1 MTHYYGADEEVIFK
15 SEFKKAKRL
24 SNIVAWIECWSFHR
38 RHSLSQ
44 NDFDIGLG
52 DFAISLHLK
61 RVNDYYDEIES
72 EEAVPFIKTHLIVN
86 GEDHPEDYSNNIYY
100 HDGNKVYD
108 LNSLHFYDYDITT
121 KEKRTITV
129 SAYLENSVYDFGEIN
144 WTFEL
149 PEVPPPATLTIPSTI
164 EVGKPFSVTVN
175 PTLGF
180 CKYYVF
186 YRPSGTDREYRHDI
200 SNYKDSR
207 TLYVCNDFTL
217 DPDRYGMTSF
227 YDNFLQTDYYY
238 PSIETETKI
247 TLDFDCETWDENY
260 GYDVI
265 GTTSQTVELVIPE
278 SVKPVAEG
286 IVSAPMNPSC
296 LEFWWL
302 IDDYHYDQED
312 AEALGYVKGL
322 CKARLFICLDT
333 DMARGRVTASRLES
347 YKVWAVNPD
356 GSQTIITD
364 AKFKRDKDDDPD
376 LDSSGFGPSSE
387 EGYSWG
393 YFFNEWNE
401 SYYGVEVVTP
411 TLNTIGEITYY
422 ATVTDR
428 RGRTSDPVSVTIN
441 VVDYNKPVIARIRGE
456 RCDSNSNPQEDGDNI
471 VCYYEASYPNVS
483 GNTGSFNL
491 KVYEGTDNTGTLVET
506 KSLSREGN
514 VAKGQILLTNK
525 PNHKDYF
532 LELVAKDN
540 NVTITRGTIVYSTNA
555 VLDISPKGGVA
566 VGKLADD
573 YYYPE
578 LSSSTSVPTFE
589 VNMMQINYNNIIP
602 SETGKFTLGNTD
614 NRWQTIYTTGS
625 PISGSDARFKENISY
640 VVPSNKARTS
650 GQISQEDL
658 HSFYKSDYLLT
669 TYNYIGQEQQEYGFI
684 TQDMYGNS
692 VGESLITRNDNGDY
706 FSINSY
712 ISTIAGALQYEINLR
727 DEQIATLNQMILEMQ
742 EEIKNLKQGD

>member
-1 MTHYYGADEEVIFK
+1 MAHYYGASEDVIFK

-24 SNIVAWIECWSFHR
+24 SNIVAWIECRSEYR
-38 RHSLSQ
+38 TTSPSPQ
-44 NDFDIGLG
+44 NT
-52 DFAISLHLK
+52 FAIGLHLK
-61 RVNDYYDEIES
+61 RVNDYYDDIES
-72 EEAVPFIKTHLIVN
+72 EEDVPFIKTHLIVN
-86 GEDHPEDYSNNIYY
+86 GEDHPYDYFNNVNNDNGDRI
-100 HDGNKVYD
+100 YD
-108 LNSLHFYDYDITT
+108 LNGIYVRDHDIST

-129 SAYLENSVYDFGEIN
+129 SAYLENSAYDFGEIN

-149 PEVPPPATLTIPSTI
+149 PEVPPPATLTVPSTI

-180 CKYYVF
+180 CKYLVTY
-186 YRPSGTDREYRHDI
+186 YPSDSNSESTHAI
-200 SNYKDSR
+200 SNSWDSK

-217 DPDRYGMTSF
+217 DLNRYGWTSF
-227 YDNFLQTDYYY
+227 YDKFLQTNYY

-247 TLDFDCETWDENY
+247 TLNFDCQTWDENY
-260 GYDVI
+260 GYNTI
-265 GTTSQTVELVIPE
+265 GSTSQTVELVIPE

-296 LEFWWL
+296 LEPS
-302 IDDYHYDQED
+302 DYSDYYYDQKS

-322 CKARLFICLDT
+322 CKARLFIGLDYGI
-333 DMARGRVTASRLES
+333 ANGFVTASTLES
-347 YKVWAVNPD
+347 YKVWTVNPD

-364 AKFKRDKDDDPD
+364 AKFKRNRED
-376 LDSSGFGPSSE
+376 LPELDISSLGPSTE

-393 YFFNEWNE
+393 YFDGDE
-401 SYYGVEVVTP
+401 SSFGVEVVTP

-441 VVDYNKPVIARIRGE
+441 VVDYNKPVIARIRGV
-456 RCDSNSNPQEDGDNI
+456 RCDSSSNPQEDGDNI

-491 KVYEGTDNTGTLVET
+491 KVYEGLDNTGTLVET

-540 NVTITRGTIVYSTNA
+540 NVTITRGTRVYSTNA
-555 VLDISPKGGVA
+555 VFDISPKGGVA

-573 YYYPE
+573 YYYPK
-578 LSSSTSVPTFE
+578 LTNSTSVPTFE
-589 VNMMQINYNNIIP
+589 VNLLQVNYNNLIP
-602 SETGKFTLGNTD
+602 DETNKFDLGNDDKKWRTLYAV
-614 NRWQTIYTTGS
+614 NCTCC
-625 PISGSDARFKENISY
+625 SDASFKENISY
-640 VVPSNKARTS
+640 VSNSNKERTS

-658 HSFYKSDYLLT
+658 HNFYKSDYQLA
-669 TYNYIGQEQQEYGFI
+669 TYNYIGQEQQEYGFV
-684 TQDMYGNS
+684 TSDMYDNS
-692 VGESLITRNDNGDY
+692 VGESLIIRNEHGDF

-712 ISTIAGALQYEINLR
+712 VSTIAGALQYEINLR

>member
-1 MTHYYGADEEVIFK
+1 MAHYYGADEEVIFK

-52 DFAISLHLK
+52 DFVISLHLK
-61 RVNDYYDEIES
+61 RVNDYYDDIEF
-72 EEAVPFIKTHLIVN
+72 EESVPFIKTHLIIN
-86 GEDHPEDYSNNIYY
+86 GEDHPRDYSEHIYPNE
-100 HDGNKVYD
+100 DNVYD

-186 YRPSGTDREYRHDI
+186 YRPSGTDRVDRHDI

-217 DPDRYGMTSF
+217 DLNRYGMTGL
-227 YDNFLQTDYYY
+227 YNNFLQTDYYY

-296 LEFWWL
+296 LEPS
-302 IDDYHYDQED
+302 DYSDYYYDYKN

-322 CKARLFICLDT
+322 CKARLFICLDSN
-333 DMARGRVTASRLES
+333 MANGWVTASRLES
-347 YKVWAVNPD
+347 YKVWTVNPD

-364 AKFKRDKDDDPD
+364 AKFKRNLEDSPE
-376 LDSSGFGPSSE
+376 LDTSFSGPSSE
-387 EGYSWG
+387 EGYYWG
-393 YFFNEWNE
+393 HLFGDEW
-401 SYYGVEVVTP
+401 YYGVEVVTP

-441 VVDYNKPVIARIRGE
+441 VVDYNKPVIARIRGV
-456 RCDSNSNPQEDGDNI
+456 RCDSSSNPQEDGDNI

-540 NVTITRGTIVYSTNA
+540 NVTITRGTRVYSTNA
-555 VLDISPKGGVA
+555 VFDISPKGGVA
-566 VGKLADD
+566 VGKLAND

-578 LSSSTSVPTFE
+578 LSSSTSVPAFE
-589 VNMMQINYNNIIP
+589 VNLLQVNYNNLIP
-602 SETGKFTLGNTD
+602 DETNKFDLGNDSKKWRTLYAVSC
-614 NRWQTIYTTGS
+614 TCC
-625 PISGSDARFKENISY
+625 SDASFKENISY
-640 VVPSNKARTS
+640 VSNSNKERTS

-658 HSFYKSDYLLT
+658 HNFYKSDYQLA
-669 TYNYIGQEQQEYGFI
+669 TYNYIGQEQQEYGFV
-684 TQDMYGNS
+684 TSDMYDNS

-712 ISTIAGALQYEINLR
+712 ISTVAGALQYEINLR

>member
-1 MTHYYGADEEVIFK
+1 MAHYYGASEDVIFK

-24 SNIVAWIECWSFHR
+24 SNIVAWIECRSEYR
-38 RHSLSQ
+38 TTNPSPQ
-44 NDFDIGLG
+44 NT
-52 DFAISLHLK
+52 FAIGLHLK
-61 RVNDYYDEIES
+61 RINDYYDDIET
-72 EEAVPFIKTHLIVN
+72 EEHVSFIKTHLIVN
-86 GEDHPEDYSNNIYY
+86 GEDHPYDYSNDIYY
-100 HDGNKVYD
+100 NDGNKVYD
-108 LNSLHFYDYDITT
+108 LSGIYISDYDIST

-149 PEVPPPATLTIPSTI
+149 PEVPPPATFTIPSTLT
-164 EVGKPFSVTVN
+164 VGEPFSITVN

-180 CKYYVF
+180 CKYHIT
-186 YRPSGTDREYRHDI
+186 YRPSDSDSESTYTI
-200 SNYKDSR
+200 SDNWDAK

-217 DPDRYGMTSF
+217 NPDRYGMTSF
-227 YDNFLQTDYYY
+227 YGKFLETNYY

-247 TLDFDCETWDENY
+247 TLEFCCDTHDENY
-260 GYDVI
+260 GYGVI
-265 GTTSQTVELVIPE
+265 GSTSQTVELIIPE
-278 SVKPVAEG
+278 SVKPKAEG

-296 LEFWWL
+296 LE
-302 IDDYHYDQED
+302 DGYEHYAYDYES

-322 CKARLFICLDT
+322 CKARLFIGLDNT
-333 DMARGRVTASRLES
+333 MANGFQTASTLES

-364 AKFKRDKDDDPD
+364 AKFKRNTYDFPELD
-376 LDSSGFGPSSE
+376 DSSYGPSWE
-387 EGYSWG
+387 EGYWWY
-393 YFFNEWNE
+393 YFVNG
-401 SYYGVEVVTP
+401 SYHGVEVVTP
-411 TLNTIGEITYY
+411 TLNTIGEVTYY

-441 VVDYNKPVIARIRGE
+441 VVDYNKPVIARVRGE
-456 RCDSNSNPQEDGDNI
+456 RCDSSSNPQEDGDNI

-532 LELVAKDN
+532 LELVVKDN
-540 NVTITRGTIVYSTNA
+540 NVTIARGTKVYSTNA
-555 VLDISPKGGVA
+555 VFDISPKGGVA

-573 YYYPE
+573 YYFPE
-578 LSSSTSVPTFE
+578 LSSPTSVPTFE
-589 VNMMQINYNNIIP
+589 VNLLQVNYNNLIP
-602 SETGKFTLGNTD
+602 NENNKFDLGND
-614 NRWQTIYTTGS
+614 SKRWRTVYAVNNLNT
-625 PISGSDARFKENISY
+625 SDARFKENISY

-650 GQISQEDL
+650 GEISQEDL
-658 HSFYKSDYLLT
+658 HNFYKSDYQLA
-669 TYNYIGQEQQEYGFI
+669 TYNYIGQEQQEYGFV
-684 TQDMYGNS
+684 TSDMYDNS

>member
-1 MTHYYGADEEVIFK
+1 MTHYYGANEEVVFK

-38 RHSLSQ
+38 KHSLSQ

-86 GEDHPEDYSNNIYY
+86 GEDHPKDYSNNIYY
-100 HDGNKVYD
+100 HDEERVYD
-108 LNSLHFYDYDITT
+108 LDSLHFYDYDITT

-149 PEVPPPATLTIPSTI
+149 PEVPPPATITVPSTI

-186 YRPSGTDREYRHDI
+186 YRPSGTDREHRHDI

-217 DPDRYGMTSF
+217 DLNRYGMTGL
-227 YDNFLQTDYYY
+227 YNNFLQTDYYY

-265 GTTSQTVELVIPE
+265 GTTSQTVELVFPE

-286 IVSAPMNPSC
+286 IVSAPMNSSC
-296 LEFWWL
+296 LEPS
-302 IDDYHYDQED
+302 DYSDYYYDYKN

-322 CKARLFICLDT
+322 CKARLFICLDSN
-333 DMARGRVTASRLES
+333 MANGWVTASRLES
-347 YKVWAVNPD
+347 YKVWTVNPD

-364 AKFKRDKDDDPD
+364 AKFKRDKEDSPE
-376 LDSSGFGPSSE
+376 LDTSFSGPSSE
-387 EGYSWG
+387 EGYYWG
-393 YFFNEWNE
+393 HLFGDEW
-401 SYYGVEVVTP
+401 YYGVEVVTP

-441 VVDYNKPVIARIRGE
+441 VVDYNKPVIARIRGV
-456 RCDSNSNPQEDGDNI
+456 RCDSSSNPQEDGDNI

-491 KVYEGTDNTGTLVET
+491 KVYEGLDNTGTLVET

-555 VLDISPKGGVA
+555 VFDISPKGGVA

-589 VNMMQINYNNIIP
+589 VNLLQVNYNNLIP
-602 SETGKFTLGNTD
+602 DENNKFDLGN
-614 NRWQTIYTTGS
+614 GS
-625 PISGSDARFKENISY
+625 KKWRTLYAVNCTCCSDASFKENISY
-640 VVPSNKARTS
+640 VSNSNKARTS

-658 HSFYKSDYLLT
+658 HNFYKSDYQLA
-669 TYNYIGQEQQEYGFI
+669 TYNYIGQEQQEYGFV
-684 TQDMYGNS
+684 TSDMYDNS

-712 ISTIAGALQYEINLR
+712 ISTVAGALQYEINLR

>member
-1 MTHYYGADEEVIFK
+1 MAHYYGADEDVIFK

-24 SNIVAWIECWSFHR
+24 SNIVAWIECWSFSR
-38 RHSLSQ
+38 GHSLSQ
-44 NDFDIGLG
+44 NGFDIGLG
-52 DFAISLHLK
+52 SFAISLHLK
-61 RVNDYYDEIES
+61 RVSDYYDDIES
-72 EEAVPFIKTHLIVN
+72 EEAVSFIKTHLIVN
-86 GEDHPEDYSNNIYY
+86 GEDHPEDYSNHIWYN
-100 HDGNKVYD
+100 DGNKVYD
-108 LNSLHFYDYDITT
+108 LNSVHFYDYDITT

-149 PEVPPPATLTIPSTI
+149 PEVPPPATLTVPSTI

-186 YRPSGTDREYRHDI
+186 YRPSDTGREYRHDI
-200 SNYKDSR
+200 SNSWDSR

-217 DPDRYGMTSF
+217 DLNRYGWSNF
-227 YDNFLQTDYYY
+227 YDKFLQANYY

-260 GYDVI
+260 GYSFI

-296 LEFWWL
+296 LEPS
-302 IDDYHYDQED
+302 DYSDYYYDQRS

-322 CKARLFICLDT
+322 CKARLFISLDHKK
-333 DMARGRVTASRLES
+333 AYGFVSGSRLES
-347 YKVWAVNPD
+347 YKVWTVNPD
-356 GSQTIITD
+356 GSQTVIAN
-364 AKFKRDKDDDPD
+364 AKFERDKFDDPD
-376 LDSSGFGPSSE
+376 LYSCGLGPSSE
-387 EGYSWG
+387 EGYSWS
-393 YFFNEWNE
+393 YFFENSE
-401 SYYGVEVVTP
+401 SGVEVVTP

-441 VVDYNKPVIARIRGE
+441 VVDYNKPVIARIRGV
-456 RCDSNSNPQEDGDNI
+456 RCDSSSNPQEDGDNI

-540 NVTITRGTIVYSTNA
+540 NVTITRGTRVYSTNA
-555 VLDISPKGGVA
+555 VFDISPKGGVA

-573 YYYPE
+573 YYYPD

-589 VNMMQINYNNIIP
+589 VNLLQVNYNNLIP
-602 SETGKFTLGNTD
+602 DESNKFDLGNNDKKWRTLYAVD
-614 NRWQTIYTTGS
+614 CTCC
-625 PISGSDARFKENISY
+625 SDASFKENISY
-640 VVPSNKARTS
+640 VSNSNKARTS

-658 HSFYKSDYLLT
+658 HNFYKSDYQLA
-669 TYNYIGQEQQEYGFI
+669 TYNYIGQEQQEYGFV
-684 TQDMYGNS
+684 TSDMYDNS

>member
-1 MTHYYGADEEVIFK
+1 MTHYYGAYEDVIFK

-24 SNIVAWIECWSFHR
+24 SNIVAWIECNSYHRTATSPPLSSFT
-38 RHSLSQ
+38 
-44 NDFDIGLG
+44 
-52 DFAISLHLK
+52 ISLYLK
-61 RVNDYYDEIES
+61 RVNDYYDDIEIEES
-72 EEAVPFIKTHLIVN
+72 VQYIKTHLIVN
-86 GEDHPEDYSNNIYY
+86 GEDHPDDYTNYIWENDEDRVFLLDHLDVDN
-100 HDGNKVYD
+100 HDI
-108 LNSLHFYDYDITT
+108 ST

-129 SAYLENSVYDFGEIN
+129 SAYIENSVYDFGEIN

-164 EVGKPFSVTVN
+164 EAGKPFSITVN

-180 CKYYVF
+180 CKYYIT
-186 YRPSGTDREYRHDI
+186 YRPSDTDHIHDRLI
-200 SNYKDSR
+200 SDHWDSR

-217 DPDRYGMTSF
+217 DPDRDGKTNLYKKLLFPGE
-227 YDNFLQTDYYY
+227 YY
-238 PSIETETKI
+238 PKIETETKI
-247 TLDFDCETWDENY
+247 TLDFECRTWDDNY
-260 GYDVI
+260 DYREVGSI
-265 GTTSQTVELVIPE
+265 SQTVELVIPE

-286 IVSAPMNPSC
+286 IASAPMNPSC
-296 LEFWWL
+296 ISFYDLVN
-302 IDDYHYDQED
+302 DYVYDGES

-322 CKARLFICLDT
+322 CKARLFIGLDPV
-333 DMARGRVTASRLES
+333 MANGGRTASTLES
-347 YKVWAVNPD
+347 YKVWTVNPD

-364 AKFKRDKDDDPD
+364 AKFKRTDDLPYNRPD
-376 LDSSGFGPSSE
+376 LDASFSGPSSE

-393 YFFNEWNE
+393 YFDGDEW
-401 SYYGVEVVTP
+401 YYGVEVVTP

-456 RCDSNSNPQEDGDNI
+456 RCDSSSNPQEDGDNI

-491 KVYEGTDNTGTLVET
+491 KVYEGLDNTGTLVET

-525 PNHKDYF
+525 SNHKDYF

-555 VLDISPKGGVA
+555 VFDISPKGGVA
-566 VGKLADD
+566 VGKLAND

-589 VNMMQINYNNIIP
+589 VNLLQVNYNNLIP
-602 SETGKFTLGNTD
+602 DENNKFDLGN
-614 NRWQTIYTTGS
+614 GS
-625 PISGSDARFKENISY
+625 KKWRTLYAVNCTCCSDASFKENISY
-640 VVPSNKARTS
+640 VSNSNKARTS

-658 HSFYKSDYLLT
+658 HNFYKSDYQLA
-669 TYNYIGQEQQEYGFI
+669 TYNYIGQEQQEYGFV
-684 TQDMYGNS
+684 TSDMYDNS

>member
-1 MTHYYGADEEVIFK
+1 MAHYYGADEEVIFK
-15 SEFKKAKRL
+15 SEFKKAKKL
-24 SNIVAWIECWSFHR
+24 SNIVAWIECWSFSR

-44 NDFDIGLG
+44 NGFDIGLG
-52 DFAISLHLK
+52 DFIISFHLK
-61 RVNDYYDEIES
+61 RVNDYYDDIEF
-72 EEAVPFIKTHLIVN
+72 EESVPFIKTHLIIN
-86 GEDHPEDYSNNIYY
+86 GEDHPKDYSEHIYPNEDNVYELNN
-100 HDGNKVYD
+100 V
-108 LNSLHFYDYDITT
+108 HFYDYDITT

-149 PEVPPPATLTIPSTI
+149 PEVPPPATLTVPSTI
-164 EVGKPFSVTVN
+164 EAGKPFSVTVN

-186 YRPSGTDREYRHDI
+186 YRPSGTDRVYRLDI
-200 SNYKDSR
+200 SNYNDSR

-217 DPDRYGMTSF
+217 DPDRHGRTTLYN
-227 YDNFLQTDYYY
+227 NFLVIRDF
-238 PSIETETKI
+238 PSIETETKM
-247 TLDFDCETWDENY
+247 TLDFDCETYDENY
-260 GYDVI
+260 GYSSL

-286 IVSAPMNPSC
+286 IASAPMNPSC
-296 LEFWWL
+296 
-302 IDDYHYDQED
+302 IDSNYNSYDYKN

-322 CKARLFICLDT
+322 CKARLFICLDSN
-333 DMARGRVTASRLES
+333 MANGRVTASRLES

-364 AKFKRDKDDDPD
+364 AKFKRNLEGFTE
-376 LDSSGFGPSSE
+376 LDFGGNGPSWE
-387 EGYSWG
+387 EGYSWD
-393 YFFNEWNE
+393 YFIDGWCR
-401 SYYGVEVVTP
+401 GVEVVTP
-411 TLNTIGEITYY
+411 TLNTVGEITYY

-456 RCDSNSNPQEDGDNI
+456 RCDSSSNPQEDGDNI

-555 VLDISPKGGVA
+555 VFDISPKGGVA
-566 VGKLADD
+566 VGKIADD

-578 LSSSTSVPTFE
+578 FSSSTSVPTFE
-589 VNMMQINYNNIIP
+589 VNLLQVNYNNLIP

-625 PISGSDARFKENISY
+625 PVSGSDARFKENINY
-640 VVPSNKARTS
+640 VSSSNKARTG

-692 VGESLITRNDNGDY
+692 VGESLIIRNEHGDF

>member
-1 MTHYYGADEEVIFK
+1 MTHYYGAHEEVIFK
-15 SEFKKAKRL
+15 SEFKKAKKL
-24 SNIVAWIECWSFHR
+24 SNIVAWIECRTDHR
-38 RHSLSQ
+38 TATNPPQS
-44 NDFDIGLG
+44 I
-52 DFAISLHLK
+52 FAIDLHLK
-61 RVNDYYDEIES
+61 RVNDYYDDIEILES
-72 EEAVPFIKTHLIVN
+72 VQYIKTHLIVN
-86 GEDHPEDYSNNIYY
+86 GEDYPKNYVTEYIWEN
-100 HDGNKVYD
+100 DGD
-108 LNSLHFYDYDITT
+108 RDFILNHFYAQNYDIST

-149 PEVPPPATLTIPSTI
+149 PEAPLPATLTIPSTI
-164 EVGKPFSVTVN
+164 EAGKPFSVTVN

-180 CKYYVF
+180 CKYYIT
-186 YRPSGTDREYRHDI
+186 YRPSDTGREYRRDI

-207 TLYVCNDFTL
+207 TLYVCNNFTL
-217 DPDRYGMTSF
+217 DPDRDGNTNLYKKLLFPGK
-227 YDNFLQTDYYY
+227 YY
-238 PSIETETKI
+238 PKIETETKI
-247 TLDFDCETWDENY
+247 TLDFECETWDDNY
-260 GYDVI
+260 DYSFI

-296 LEFWWL
+296 ISFYDLAN
-302 IDDYHYDQED
+302 DYIYDCES
-312 AEALGYVKGL
+312 AKAIGYVKGL
-322 CKARLFICLDT
+322 CKARLFIILDSN
-333 DMARGRVTASRLES
+333 MADGGRTASTLES
-347 YKVWAVNPD
+347 YKVWTVNPD

-364 AKFKRDKDDDPD
+364 AKFKRDPD
-376 LDSSGFGPSSE
+376 SYGYDRPYLDSSSFGPSSE

-393 YFFNEWNE
+393 RFFDDLCD
-401 SYYGVEVVTP
+401 GVEVVTP
-411 TLNTIGEITYY
+411 TLNTVGEITYY

-441 VVDYNKPVIARIRGE
+441 VVDYNEPVIARSIGE
-456 RCDSNSNPQEDGDNI
+456 RCDSSGNPQEDGDNI

-491 KVYEGTDNTGTLVET
+491 KVYEGLDNTGTLVET

-540 NVTITRGTIVYSTNA
+540 NVTITRGTEVYSTNA
-555 VLDISPKGGVA
+555 VLDITPRGGVA
-566 VGKLADD
+566 VGKIAKN
-573 YYYPE
+573 YYYPD

-589 VNMMQINYNNIIP
+589 VNLLQVNYNNLIP
-602 SETGKFTLGNTD
+602 DESNKFDLGNNSKKWRTLYAV
-614 NRWQTIYTTGS
+614 NCTCC
-625 PISGSDARFKENISY
+625 SDASFKENISY
-640 VVPSNKARTS
+640 VSNSNKERTS

-658 HSFYKSDYLLT
+658 HNFYKSDYQLA
-669 TYNYIGQEQQEYGFI
+669 TYNYIGQEQQEYGFV
-684 TQDMYGNS
+684 TSDMYDNS

>member
-15 SEFKKAKRL
+15 SEFKKAKKL

-38 RHSLSQ
+38 KHSLSQ

-61 RVNDYYDEIES
+61 RVSDYYDDIEF
-72 EEAVPFIKTHLIVN
+72 EERVEFIKTHLIIN
-86 GEDHPEDYSNNIYY
+86 GEDHPKDYSEHIYPNEDNVYELNN
-100 HDGNKVYD
+100 V
-108 LNSLHFYDYDITT
+108 HFYDYDITT

-186 YRPSGTDREYRHDI
+186 YRPSGTGREYRHDI

-217 DPDRYGMTSF
+217 DLNRYGWTGL

-265 GTTSQTVELVIPE
+265 GTTSQTVELVFPE

-296 LEFWWL
+296 LEF
-302 IDDYHYDQED
+302 DDYDQRS

-322 CKARLFICLDT
+322 CKARLFIGLDYGI
-333 DMARGRVTASRLES
+333 ANGWVTASRLES

-364 AKFKRDKDDDPD
+364 AKFKRDKEDSPE
-376 LDSSGFGPSSE
+376 LDTSFSGPSTE

-393 YFFNEWNE
+393 YFFGDE

-411 TLNTIGEITYY
+411 TLNTVGEITYY

-441 VVDYNKPVIARIRGE
+441 VVDYNKPVIARIRGV
-456 RCDSNSNPQEDGDNI
+456 RCDSSSNPQEDGDNI

-555 VLDISPKGGVA
+555 VFDISPKGGVA
-566 VGKLADD
+566 VGKIADD
-573 YYYPE
+573 YFTMADYDYTNVIP
-578 LSSSTSVPTFE
+578 VFE
-589 VNMMQINYNNIIP
+589 VNMVQVSHKDIVP
-602 SETGKFTLGNTD
+602 SETKKLNLGAD
-614 NRWQTIYTTGS
+614 NRRWQTIFAVNNLNT
-625 PISGSDARFKENISY
+625 SDASFKENISY
-640 VVPSNKARTS
+640 VVPSNKARTG

-658 HSFYKSDYLLT
+658 HSFYKSDYQLA
-669 TYNYIGQEQQEYGFI
+669 TYNYIGQEQQEYGFV

-692 VGESLITRNDNGDY
+692 VGESLIIRNEHGDM

-712 ISTIAGALQYEINLR
+712 VSTVAGALQYEINLR

>member
-1 MTHYYGADEEVIFK
+1 MTN
-15 SEFKKAKRL
+15 L
-24 SNIVAWIECWSFHR
+24 
-38 RHSLSQ
+38 
-44 NDFDIGLG
+44 
-52 DFAISLHLK
+52 
-61 RVNDYYDEIES
+61 
-72 EEAVPFIKTHLIVN
+72 
-86 GEDHPEDYSNNIYY
+86 
-100 HDGNKVYD
+100 
-108 LNSLHFYDYDITT
+108 
-121 KEKRTITV
+121 
-129 SAYLENSVYDFGEIN
+129 
-144 WTFEL
+144 
-149 PEVPPPATLTIPSTI
+149 
-164 EVGKPFSVTVN
+164 
-175 PTLGF
+175 
-180 CKYYVF
+180 
-186 YRPSGTDREYRHDI
+186 YR
-200 SNYKDSR
+200 
-207 TLYVCNDFTL
+207 
-217 DPDRYGMTSF
+217 
-227 YDNFLQTDYYY
+227 NFLQSNYY

-247 TLDFDCETWDENY
+247 TLNFDCETRDENY
-260 GYDVI
+260 GYYDL

-286 IVSAPMNPSC
+286 IVSAPMNPGC
-296 LEFWWL
+296 LEF
-302 IDDYHYDQED
+302 DDYYDDYYYDQRS

-322 CKARLFICLDT
+322 CKARLFIGLDYGI
-333 DMARGRVTASRLES
+333 ANGFVTASTLES
-347 YKVWAVNPD
+347 YKVWTVNPD

-364 AKFKRDKDDDPD
+364 AKFKRNREDFPE
-376 LDSSGFGPSSE
+376 LDISSLGPSTE

-393 YFFNEWNE
+393 YFDGDNWC
-401 SYYGVEVVTP
+401 YGVEVVTP

-441 VVDYNKPVIARIRGE
+441 VVDYNKPVIARIRGV
-456 RCDSNSNPQEDGDNI
+456 RCDSSSNPQEDGDNI

-525 PNHKDYF
+525 PNHKDYY

-540 NVTITRGTIVYSTNA
+540 NVTITRGTRVYSTNA
-555 VLDISPKGGVA
+555 VFDISPKGGVA

-573 YYYPE
+573 YYYPD

-589 VNMMQINYNNIIP
+589 VNLLQVNYNNLIP
-602 SETGKFTLGNTD
+602 DESNKFDLGNNDKKWRTLYAV
-614 NRWQTIYTTGS
+614 TCTCC
-625 PISGSDARFKENISY
+625 SDASFKENISY
-640 VVPSNKARTS
+640 VSNSNKARTS

-658 HSFYKSDYLLT
+658 HNFYKSDYQLA
-669 TYNYIGQEQQEYGFI
+669 TYNYIGQEQQEYGFV
-684 TQDMYGNS
+684 TSDMYDNS

>member
-1 MTHYYGADEEVIFK
+1 MAHYYGADEEVIFK

-38 RHSLSQ
+38 KHSLSQ

-61 RVNDYYDEIES
+61 RVSDYYDDIES
-72 EEAVPFIKTHLIVN
+72 EEAVSFIKAHLIVN
-86 GEDHPEDYSNNIYY
+86 GEDHSEDYSNHIWYN
-100 HDGNKVYD
+100 DGNKVYD

-149 PEVPPPATLTIPSTI
+149 PEVPPPAILTVPSTI

-186 YRPSGTDREYRHDI
+186 YRPSGTGREHRHDI
-200 SNYKDSR
+200 SNSWDSR

-217 DPDRYGMTSF
+217 DLNRYGWTSF
-227 YDNFLQTDYYY
+227 YDKFLQTNYY

-260 GYDVI
+260 GYSSL

-296 LEFWWL
+296 L
-302 IDDYHYDQED
+302 DSDYYYDQRS

-322 CKARLFICLDT
+322 CKARLFIILDSG
-333 DMARGRVTASRLES
+333 MANGWVTASRLES

-364 AKFKRDKDDDPD
+364 AKFKRNLEDFPE
-376 LDSSGFGPSSE
+376 LDYSFSGPSSE

-393 YFFNEWNE
+393 YFDGDE
-401 SYYGVEVVTP
+401 SSFGVEVVTP

-441 VVDYNKPVIARIRGE
+441 VVDYNKPVIARVRGV
-456 RCDSNSNPQEDGDNI
+456 RCDSSSNPQEDGDNI

-491 KVYEGTDNTGTLVET
+491 KVYEGLDNTGTLVET

-555 VLDISPKGGVA
+555 VFDISPKGGVA

-589 VNMMQINYNNIIP
+589 VNLLQVNYNNLIP
-602 SETGKFTLGNTD
+602 DENNKFDLGNDSKKWRTLYAV
-614 NRWQTIYTTGS
+614 NCTCC
-625 PISGSDARFKENISY
+625 SDASFKENISY
-640 VVPSNKARTS
+640 VSNSNKARTS

-658 HSFYKSDYLLT
+658 HNFYKSDYQLA
-669 TYNYIGQEQQEYGFI
+669 TYNYIGQEQQEYGFV
-684 TQDMYGNS
+684 TSDMYDNS